1 MRLRGSGWLAA
12 AAAWTIFGLVSG
24 LQVWVSM
31 VLHGHSVPRLVGYYL
46 LLWEAWLLITVG
58 IVKLVHRWPL
68 IPLNGRNVLI
78 NALAATVVAV
88 IHLSY
93 WTALMFAMKPYDRM
107 TPTWQQFQV
116 RELFFYRLPLELVL
130 YLVVA
135 GIAEAIEFSRKSTQL
150 EMSLMSARLQALEMQ
165 LQPHFLFNT
174 LNAISSLVRTGQNRE
189 AVTMIAG
196 LSDLLRY
203 MLDHAGQQLV
213 SIDDESEMVK
223 RYLEIQRMRFPDRLT
238 FGIEI
243 AADVRRAAVPAFILQ
258 PLAENAIRHGSGV
271 VNVRA
276 FREDDRVRIE
286 VFNSGALAESDSG
299 GIGVRNT
306 RERLRQLYGD
316 AQRFELGNAAGGV
329 LAWMTIP
336 WQEAV

>member
-1 MRLRGSGWLAA
+1 M
-12 AAAWTIFGLVSG
+12 I
-24 LQVWVSM
+24 
-31 VLHGHSVPRLVGYYL
+31 LHGHSIPRLVGYYL
-46 LLWEAWLLITVG
+46 LVWEAWLLITVVV
-58 IVKLVHRWPL
+58 VKLTHRLPL
-68 IPLNGRNVLI
+68 IPFNGRNLLI
-78 NALAATVVAV
+78 HFLAATVLGV
-88 IHLSY
+88 IHMSY
-93 WTALMFAMKPYDRM
+93 WIALEIALRPFDVR
-107 TPTWQQFQV
+107 TPSWAQMPV
-116 RELFFYRLPLELVL
+116 SEFFFFRLPLELTF

-135 GIAEAIEFSRKSTQL
+135 GIAHAIEFSRKSAQL
-150 EMSLMSARLQALEMQ
+150 EISLMNARLRALELQ

-174 LNAISSLVRTGQNRE
+174 LNAISTLVRTEQNSE

-203 MLDHAGQQLV
+203 MLDHGGQQLV

-276 FREDDRVRIE
+276 FREQDRVRIE
-286 VFNSGALAESDSG
+286 VFNSGALAESETA

-316 AQRFELGNAAGGV
+316 AQRFELRNSAGGV

>member
-1 MRLRGSGWLAA
+1 MNSRQRGWLAA
-12 AAAWTIFGLVSG
+12 AAVWAVFGLVSG
-24 LQVWVSM
+24 LQVWTSM
-31 VLHGHSVPRLVGYYL
+31 ILHGHSVVRLVGYYL
-46 LLWEAWLLITVG
+46 LVWEAWLLITVV
-58 IVKLVHRWPL
+58 IVKLTQRLPL
-68 IPLNGRNVLI
+68 IPFNGRNLLI
-78 NALAATVVAV
+78 HFLAATVLSV
-88 IHLSY
+88 IHMSY
-93 WTALMFAMKPYDRM
+93 WMALELVLRPFD
-107 TPTWQQFQV
+107 V
-116 RELFFYRLPLELVL
+116 RNPSWAEMPVSEFFFYRLPLELTF

-135 GIAEAIEFSRKSTQL
+135 GIAHAIEYSRKSSRL
-150 EMSLMSARLQALEMQ
+150 EISLINARLHALELQ

-174 LNAISSLVRTGQNRE
+174 LNAISTLVRTEQNSE
-189 AVTMIAG
+189 AVKMIAG

-203 MLDHAGQQLV
+203 MLDHADQQLV

-238 FGIEI
+238 FGIDI
-243 AADVRRAAVPAFILQ
+243 AADVRRAAVPTFILQ

-286 VFNSGALAESDSG
+286 VFNSGTISESNGG

-329 LAWMTIP
+329 LAWMTFP
-336 WQEAV
+336 WREAV